1 MGLGSFFRS
10 VRNVVSNVVDT
21 VGDVV
26 KEVGNVVEKAVDTVV
41 KTVKQIIK
49 DPLPMI
55 ETIGLSMMGV
65 PPSIAA
71 AMVTKANGGSWGDA
85 VKNGAMVYAGSQIA
99 STIAP
104 SVSNALADT
113 GASASTIA
121 GASKALTS
129 VALAEITGKDPM
141 TALVSSMV
149 NSTVG
154 GALKTPTQADVNS
167 NMYAGNPPAQT
178 DVPVQDTLA
187 NDATVKAA
195 ETNAIP
201 PSNASADAIIQQD
214 FTDKPTPQMD
224 TGTGNIPSSPAPT
237 SGGLG
242 DTAGGLGDKVTNYLT
257 KTGVGAL
264 SGAITNAIV
273 GQPTAGQP
281 AARQQTT
288 PAGGLTAATP
298 DTATANQPTAQ
309 KAAAPIDY
317 TKIFSPAAA
326 EPYSS
331 SPLSF
336 DKIRPVAPTSAQA
349 WVQPVS
355 NAGQASQVQPLWSG
369 LDPQTTALRAKRG
382 GIISPL
388 SSNISTLS
396 PDMIAGPDNKLYA
409 KHQIRGFAVGGRG
422 TGQSDDIPTMLSD
435 GEFVISADVV
445 SALGDGSSKAGS
457 DKLYTMMKEVRNRYR
472 GADSSKIPPVA
483 RSPLEYMKSTRK

>member
-1 MGLGSFFRS
+1 MGLGHFFHQVTNT
-10 VRNVVSNVVDT
+10 VRNVVNEVVDT
-21 VGDVV
+21 VGSVV
-26 KEVGNVVEKAVDTVV
+26 KEVENVVEKAVDTVV
-41 KTVKQIIK
+41 NTVKQIIK
-49 DPLPMI
+49 DPLPML

-65 PPSIAA
+65 PPPIAA
-71 AMVTKANGGSWGDA
+71 SMVTLGNGGSVGDA
-85 VKNGAMVYAGSQIA
+85 LKNGALVYAGSEIA

-104 SVSNALADT
+104 SVSNALVDT

-129 VALAEITGKDPM
+129 VALAEVTGKDPM
-141 TALVSSMV
+141 TALVGSMV

-154 GALKTPTQADVNS
+154 GALNPSNPSTTPTQADVNS

-178 DVPVQDTLA
+178 DVPVQDRLA

-195 ETNAIP
+195 ENNALP
-201 PSNASADAIIQQD
+201 PSNASADAVQQD

-224 TGTGNIPSSPAPT
+224 TGTGNIPTTSTTAPT
-237 SGGLG
+237 
-242 DTAGGLGDKVTNYLT
+242 TGGLGDKVTNSLI

-264 SGAITNAIV
+264 SGAITNSIL
-273 GQPTAGQP
+273 GNSSQP
-281 AARQQTT
+281 AAQQ
-288 PAGGLTAATP
+288 PAGGLTATTPAT
-298 DTATANQPTAQ
+298 QPEAQ
-309 KAAAPIDY
+309 KAATPIDY

-326 EPYSS
+326 TPYTVPST
-331 SPLSF
+331 F
-336 DKIRPVAPTSAQA
+336 DKIRPQAPTSAQA
-349 WVQPVS
+349 WVQPTN
-355 NAGQASQVQPLWSG
+355 NAGTASAVQPLWSG

-388 SSNISTLS
+388 SSNISALPTE
-396 PDMIAGPDNKLYA
+396 MIAGPENRFYA
-409 KHQIRGFAVGGRG
+409 KHATRGFAVGGRG